1 MTRLTLAALAL
12 ALALLAGGCG
22 NERTLRTQG
31 ETEGIYIDLGTLKY
45 QVQISRLLNPGDG
58 EDAAYLSGLP
68 AGTEPPGPD
77 EAWFGVWLRV
87 QNVGDEP
94 ERSADTFEIH
104 DADERE
110 YEALLLDP
118 RENPFA
124 YAPTLV
130 PGPGLYPPS
139 ESPAAQGPIQGS
151 LVLFKVTV
159 ESLQNR
165 PLEFVIRA
173 PQAET
178 EGVIA
183 LDV

>member
-1 MTRLTLAALAL
+1 VRRLLLPLLAV
-12 ALALLAGGCG
+12 ALLAGGCG

-45 QVQISRLLNPGDG
+45 QVQISRLLNPADG
-58 EDAAYLSGLP
+58 EDAAYLRGLP
-68 AGTEPPGPD
+68 AGTEPPAAD

-94 ERSADTFEIH
+94 QRSADTFEIH
-104 DADERE
+104 DSDERE
-110 YEALLLDP
+110 YPALLLDP
-118 RENPFA
+118 DANPFA
-124 YAPTLV
+124 YQPTLI
-130 PGPGLYPPS
+130 PGPGIYPPP

-151 LVLFKVTV
+151 LLLFKVGVQT
-159 ESLQNR
+159 LQNR
-165 PLEFVIRA
+165 PLEFIIRA
-173 PQAET
+173 AQAES